1 MAHIRKLIQTR
12 PNKDVDFFKPG
23 VNVIN
28 VINSY
33 ISSGKILENYTSIN
47 SEDELTN
54 TISIKFNTEQDWNEF
69 QTNEIVFDSAV
80 DRYNHCSSNKI
91 SWSGENVEDNA

>member
-12 PNKDVDFFKPG
+12 PNKDVDFFTPEI
-23 VNVIN
+23 NVIN
-28 VINSY
+28 LINSY

-69 QTNEIVFDSAV
+69 QTDQVAFDSSV
-80 DRYNHCSSNKI
+80 DRYNYCSSNSI
-91 SWSGENVEDNA
+91 SWSVENVDE

>member
-33 ISSGKILENYTSIN
+33 ISSGKILENYTSIT
-47 SEDELTN
+47 S
-54 TISIKFNTEQDWNEF
+54 
-69 QTNEIVFDSAV
+69 
-80 DRYNHCSSNKI
+80 
-91 SWSGENVEDNA
+91 

>member
-69 QTNEIVFDSAV
+69 QADQVAFDSSV
-80 DRYNHCSSNKI
+80 DRYNHCSSNSI
-91 SWSGENVEDNA
+91 SWSVENVNE